1 MTTPVIFRKESYD
14 KFIDGMIIAFF
25 PTLPGTHVPS
35 SCSCYAH
42 IGQHGTAHKDYYT
55 QNTSPATPEEYKDLQ
70 DELESIGYDLE
81 IFTRWQSWMD
91 KRRLQELED
100 MYE

>member
-1 MTTPVIFRKESYD
+1 MTTPVIFRKETNFRD
-14 KFIDGMIIAFF
+14 EIVAFF
-25 PTLPGTHVPS
+25 PSLPGDHTPFT
-35 SCSCYAH
+35 CSCYAH

-55 QNTSPATPEEYKDLQ
+55 QNTSPATPDEYKDLQ

-81 IFTRWQSWMD
+81 IFTHWQSWMD